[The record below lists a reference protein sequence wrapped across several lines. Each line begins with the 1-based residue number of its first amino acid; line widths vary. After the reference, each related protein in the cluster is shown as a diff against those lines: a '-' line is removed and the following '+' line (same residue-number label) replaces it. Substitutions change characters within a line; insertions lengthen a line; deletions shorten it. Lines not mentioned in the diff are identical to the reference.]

1 MHLAGAARL
10 MACSASPETTAG
22 GAMGQLQA
30 IDVGTLRPQLSAL
43 KLTAALEE
51 PPMLPSGRHPV
62 AQPAQSSA
70 SRQHAELGVADELG
84 EARAALRRTEAEML
98 ALCERQQ
105 RELQF
110 VQQGAEKVRL
120 QAAAGLRKL
129 RDNQATAVQRAVREA
144 DERAEGERERQR
156 VDFERQIATLQR
168 QLAEARAGGGAE
180 QGDSDGGPTGPTAAG
195 HSESQPPGS
204 EREPGA
210 ANGSQTTPFNGSA
223 DSLTTRY

>member
-1 MHLAGAARL
+1 

-22 GAMGQLQA
+22 GAMGQLQT

-70 SRQHAELGVADELG
+70 SRQHADVADELG
-84 EARAALRRTEAEML
+84 EARAALQRTEAEML
-98 ALCERQQ
+98 ALREWQQ

-120 QAAAGLRKL
+120 QAATDLRKL

-210 ANGSQTTPFNGSA
+210 ANGSQTTPRFNGSA